1 MKNKTDQIDSPA
13 SGYDRRGFLRRLLVG
28 AGLAGLGASLAAGA
42 CRCEDDDTE
51 WSDDSESRGGATV
64 SPPDDK
70 SDQATDKSGSGEGS
84 GETGGSSTEG
94 STEGSGT

>member
-1 MKNKTDQIDSPA
+1 MRKPDENEK
-13 SGYDRRGFLRRLLVG
+13 SGQGFSRRFFLRRVLVG
-28 AGLAGLGASLAAGA
+28 AGLAGLGAALASGA

-51 WSDDSESRGGATV
+51 WSDDNEARGGATV
-64 SPPDDK
+64 STPDDK

-84 GETGGSSTEG
+84 GGEGGVA